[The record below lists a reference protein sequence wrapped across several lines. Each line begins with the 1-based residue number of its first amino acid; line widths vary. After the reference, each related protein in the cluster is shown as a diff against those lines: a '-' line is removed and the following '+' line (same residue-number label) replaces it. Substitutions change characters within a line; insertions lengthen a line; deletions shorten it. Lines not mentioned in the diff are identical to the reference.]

1 MKPVKYG
8 YSMNMRFRS
17 GDTGPTVGISF
28 AAFVVTPSSEPR
40 PIRFSISRPDP
51 PMRSPSLSHSLR
63 RLWAQDKFGYSLRV
77 AIALASSMGLSW
89 YMAEP
94 SMVIPLFLGIIAS
107 ALAETDD
114 SWLGRLSALLVTL
127 FCFSIA
133 AVSVK
138 LLFPYPLLFAAA
150 MAGATFCL
158 VMLGALGERYATIA
172 QATLILSI
180 YSMIAA
186 DQRGGEVLDPWRD
199 PLLLLAGAAWYGL
212 LSIAWNALFAHQPV
226 QHSLAR
232 LYRELGQ
239 YFKLKAALFEPVRQL
254 DVEERRLELARQNGR
269 VVSALNATKETLLHR
284 LGNGRPGVRIS
295 HYLKLYF
302 LAQDLHE
309 RVSSSHYP
317 YQALAEA
324 FFHSDVLFRCGR
336 LLRLQS
342 VACAELAGAV
352 QLRQPFRYS
361 EANAQAL
368 ADLEASLEHL
378 RLQSN
383 PAWRG
388 LLRSLRAL
396 SGNLAN
402 MQRQLASASNPDALE
417 GEQDS
422 SLLDRDPQSLRDA
435 LSRIRL
441 QLTPT
446 SLLFRHALRMSVAL
460 LAGYAVLHTI
470 HPEQGYWV
478 LLTTVFVCQ
487 PNYGATR
494 IKLVQRITGTALGLG
509 VGWALFDLFPS
520 QQVQALFAVIAG
532 VVFFATRSS
541 RYTLAT
547 AAITLLV
554 LFCFNQVGDGYGL
567 FWPRL
572 IDTLLGSLIAA
583 AAVFLILPD
592 WQGRRLNQVVANTLS
607 RSADYLRQIMAQY
620 ESGKRDDLAYR
631 LARRNAHNADAALS
645 TTLANMLLEPGHFRK
660 EAETGFRFLI
670 LSHTLL
676 NYLSGLG
683 AHRESLPDDAR
694 DEMLEDAA
702 ARLAGSLDELAKAL
716 HENQRVAVYSEAEEA
731 LAQQLEQAP
740 EEMDDAHRLL
750 QTQLGLICRQL
761 APLRGMVAHLL
772 RQAPP

>member
-1 MKPVKYG
+1 
-8 YSMNMRFRS
+8 
-17 GDTGPTVGISF
+17 
-28 AAFVVTPSSEPR
+28 
-40 PIRFSISRPDP
+40 
-51 PMRSPSLSHSLR
+51 MRSPSLNHSLR
-63 RLWAQDKFGYSLRV
+63 QLWALDKFGYSLRV
-77 AIALASSMGLSW
+77 LIALAGSMGLSW
-89 YMAEP
+89 YLAQPAMA
-94 SMVIPLFLGIIAS
+94 IPLFLGVIAS

-127 FCFSIA
+127 LCFSIA
-133 AVSVK
+133 AVSVQ
-138 LLFPYPLLFAAA
+138 LLFPFPLLFALGMAA
-150 MAGATFCL
+150 AAFSL

-186 DQRGGEVLDPWRD
+186 DQRGGEALHPWRD
-199 PLLLLAGAAWYGL
+199 PLLLLAGATWYGL
-212 LSIAWNALFAHQPV
+212 LSVLWNALFAHQPV
-226 QHSLAR
+226 QQSLAR
-232 LYRELGQ
+232 LYRELGR
-239 YFKLKAALFEPVRQL
+239 YYKLKAALFEPVRQL
-254 DVEERRLELARQNGR
+254 DVEERRLQLAQQNGR

-284 LGNGRPGVRIS
+284 LGNGRPGVKIS

-317 YQALAEA
+317 YQELAEA

-336 LLRLQS
+336 LLRLQG
-342 VACAELAGAV
+342 VACVDLANAV

-368 ADLEASLEHL
+368 ADLESSLEHL
-378 RLQSN
+378 RMQSN

-396 SGNLAN
+396 SGNLAT
-402 MQRQLASASNPDALE
+402 MQRQLSTATNPDALE

-422 SLLDRDPQSLRDA
+422 SLLDRQPQSLRDA
-435 LSRIRL
+435 FNRIRL

-446 SLLFRHALRMSVAL
+446 SLLFRHALRMSLAL
-460 LAGYAVLHTI
+460 LCGYAVLHTI

-494 IKLVQRITGTALGLG
+494 IKLVQRVTGTALGLA

-572 IDTLLGSLIAA
+572 VDTLLGSLIAA
-583 AAVFLILPD
+583 AAVLFVLPD
-592 WQGRRLNQVVANTLS
+592 WQGRRLNQVVANTLA

-645 TTLANMLLEPGHFRK
+645 TTLSNMLLEPGHFRK
-660 EAETGFRFLI
+660 DAETGFRFLI

-683 AHRESLPDDAR
+683 AHRESLPADAR
-694 DEMLEDAA
+694 DDMLESAA
-702 ARLAGSLDELAKAL
+702 QQLARSLDELAYGL
-716 HENQRVAVYSEAEEA
+716 QHDQPVAVYSEAEEA
-731 LAQQLEQAP
+731 LAQQLEQTS
-740 EEMDDAHRLL
+740 EDIDDSHRLL

-761 APLRGMVAHLL
+761 APLRSMAAHLL
-772 RQAPP
+772 RQHPQPQG